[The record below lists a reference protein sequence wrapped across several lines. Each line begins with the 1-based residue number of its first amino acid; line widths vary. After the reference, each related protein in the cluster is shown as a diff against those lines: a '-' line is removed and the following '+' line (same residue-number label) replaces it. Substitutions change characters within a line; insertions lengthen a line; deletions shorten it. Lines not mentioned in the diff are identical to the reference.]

1 MKRYDVIVIGAGDAG
16 LGIAFSAAS
25 DGLKVALVERGN
37 VGGTCIN
44 SGCVPSKTLIAA
56 ADRVI
61 EIREA
66 ARFGISADIREIDF
80 RAVMERM
87 RSAVAGGRN
96 AVADAITGTPNI
108 DFVNAECH
116 FIDDHTID
124 AGGER
129 RRGKKIFIASGARPS
144 VPPIKGL
151 DAVPCLTNESVLKL
165 DKRPESLIIIGG
177 GYVGIEYAH
186 FFSAFGTKVTVID
199 RNHILLPFEE
209 PEISEV
215 LQKELGRRV
224 DLRLGADTEE
234 VIQNG
239 GGYTVRLKKDSGGE
253 IYAEAVMA
261 AAGRKSNTDL
271 LRVENAMIGTD
282 AAGFIKV
289 DDFLRTSKKHIWA
302 IGDAIGK
309 AMFTHAADKEAEL
322 AWHNATQRKKIAMDF
337 GSVPHAV
344 YTWPQIASVGL
355 TEAQA
360 AKGHSLLVGRAKY
373 SDTVMGE
380 ALGEQEGLAKAVVDK
395 ATRRILGFHIIGPH
409 AAMLIQEIVNAVIR
423 KEEVKSVTGCMH
435 IFPALSNLITETLGN
450 LK

>member
-66 ARFGISADIREIDF
+66 ARFGISADIRGIDF

-144 VPPIKGL
+144 LPPIKGL
-151 DAVPCLTNESVLKL
+151 DAVPYLTNESVLKL

-224 DLRLGADTEE
+224 DLRLGAETEE

-253 IYAEAVMA
+253 ISAEAVMA
-261 AAGRKSNTDL
+261 AAGRKPNTDL
-271 LRVENAMIGTD
+271 LRVENAAIVTD

-344 YTWPQIASVGL
+344 YTWPQIASVGM

-360 AKGHSLLVGRAKY
+360 AKGHALLVGRAKY

-395 ATRRILGFHIIGPH
+395 ATQRILGFHIIGPH

-450 LK
+450 LQ

>member
-1 MKRYDVIVIGAGDAG
+1 MKKYDVIVIGAGDAG
-16 LGIAFSAAS
+16 LAIAFSAAS
-25 DGLKVALVERGN
+25 EGLKVALVEKGN

-66 ARFGISADIREIDF
+66 ARLGISADIREIDF

-96 AVADAITGTPNI
+96 AVADAITETPNI

-124 AGGER
+124 AGGEK
-129 RRGKKIFIASGARPS
+129 RRGKKIFIATGARPS

-151 DAVPCLTNESVLKL
+151 DAIPYLTNESVLKL

-177 GYVGIEYAH
+177 GYVGLEYAH

-199 RNHILLPFEE
+199 RNHVLLPFEE

-215 LQKELGRRV
+215 LQKELARRV
-224 DLRLGADTEE
+224 DLRLGAETEE
-234 VIQNG
+234 VIRNS
-239 GGYTVRLKKDSGGE
+239 GGYTVRLKKDSAGE
-253 IYAEAVMA
+253 ISAEAVMA
-261 AAGRKSNTDL
+261 AAGRRSNTDL
-271 LRVENAMIGTD
+271 LRTENAAIGTD

-289 DDFLRTSKKHIWA
+289 DDFLGTSKKHVWA
-302 IGDAIGK
+302 IGDAIGR

-360 AKGHSLLVGRAKY
+360 AKGHDLLVGRAKY
-373 SDTVMGE
+373 SDTVMG
-380 ALGEQEGLAKAVVDK
+380 AAIGEQEGLAKAVVDK

-409 AAMLIQEIVNAVIR
+409 AAMLIQEVVNAVIR
-423 KEEVKSVTGCMH
+423 KEEVKSVAGCMH